1 MEETTRRRR
10 GRPKGTGNVDTASI
24 VDAALDA
31 LTDGGYPAL
40 TMRGVARTLG
50 VSLATIQHH
59 YPTKDD
65 LWRAAVDHLTDDAI
79 ERRSHVDPTDLAGK
93 ISTFLE
99 QGAARPGLL
108 AALLSDHSPGSPDR
122 IDYIAGRF
130 TTALVEPTERLRSFE
145 ADGVTRQFDHRAL
158 FALITIGVGSIAGA
172 AGAVKTIYGF
182 DLSTERGRT
191 DLATGLADIIGLG
204 VLRRPGR

>member
-31 LTDGGYPAL
+31 LADGGYPTL

-79 ERRSHVDPTDLAGK
+79 ERRSQVDPTDLAGK

-122 IDYIAGRF
+122 VDYIAGRF

-172 AGAVKTIYGF
+172 ADAVKTIYGF